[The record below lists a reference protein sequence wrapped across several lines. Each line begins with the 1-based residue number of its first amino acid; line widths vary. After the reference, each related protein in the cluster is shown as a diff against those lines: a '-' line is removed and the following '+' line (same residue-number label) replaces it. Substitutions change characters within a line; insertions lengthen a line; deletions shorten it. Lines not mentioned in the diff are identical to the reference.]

1 MRKTYC
7 SLKSISVLFVVFLQ
21 IQGLFA
27 QKTPLQSGPM
37 VGYSTMRE
45 VLLWVQTHEPASVY
59 FMYWDKNSP
68 DKRIK
73 TDTYLTKKTDAFVA
87 KIVIEGLEPSTK
99 YEYELYINGKKIVRN
114 YPLAFQTQ
122 ELWQWRKDPPNFKF
136 AFGSCAYINEEKY
149 DRPGKPYGGNYEI
162 FNAIYEKKPDFMI
175 WGGDNIY
182 LREPDFDSRSGILH
196 RNTHARSLP
205 ELQPLLGSVHHY
217 AIWDDHDFG
226 PNDSDRGYV
235 YKDLSTEAFKLF
247 WGNPNYGIGTDGKG
261 ICGTFMWGDVQF
273 FLMDDRYFKTPNEN
287 HVAKRE
293 YLGEKQLNWLM
304 DALAYSEATFK
315 FVVVGGQVLNPAQV
329 YENYAN
335 YAEERQK
342 LLDFIRTTK
351 IKGVFFL
358 TGDRHHTE
366 LSMLKENSKL
376 YPLYDLTVSPL
387 TSGAGGV
394 AVEKEA
400 NTLRV
405 PDTLLKERNFSILEI
420 TGDAK
425 NRKLTIS
432 IFNTVG
438 KQLWQKEI
446 LATDLN

>member
-1 MRKTYC
+1 MKKIY
-7 SLKSISVLFVVFLQ
+7 SVSKIIFILIFVTQVSK
-21 IQGLFA
+21 A
-27 QKTPLQSGPM
+27 QKSPLQSGPM
-37 VGYSTMRE
+37 VGYSTMKE
-45 VLLWVQTHEPASVY
+45 VLLWVQTSEPAAVY
-59 FMYWDKNSP
+59 FMYWDKNTP
-68 DKRIK
+68 DKRLK
-73 TDTYLTKKTDAFVA
+73 TESYQTKKSEAHVA
-87 KIVIEGLEPSTK
+87 KVVLDGLEPSTK
-99 YEYELYINGKKIVRN
+99 YEYELYINGKKVARN

-122 ELWQWRKDPPNFKF
+122 ELWQYRKDPPNFKF

-162 FNAIYEKKPDFMI
+162 FTSIYEKKPDFMV

-205 ELQPLLGSVHHY
+205 ELQPLLGSIHHY

-226 PNDSDRGYV
+226 PNDADRSYV
-235 YKDLSTEAFKLF
+235 YKDWTTEAFKLF
-247 WGNPNYGIGTDGKG
+247 WGNPNYGAPTDGKG

-273 FLMDDRYFKTPNEN
+273 FLLDDRYFKTPNEN
-287 HVAKRE
+287 HTAKKD
-293 YLGEKQLNWLM
+293 YLGEKQLNWLI

-329 YENYAN
+329 YENYSN
-335 YAEERQK
+335 YPEERQK
-342 LLDFIRTTK
+342 LIDAIRGNK
-351 IKGVFFL
+351 IKGVIFL

-366 LSMLKENSKL
+366 LSMLKENNKV

-405 PDTLLKERNFSILEI
+405 PDTLLKERNFSTIEV
-420 TGDAK
+420 TGEAK
-425 NRKLTIS
+425 NRKLTITL
-432 IFNTVG
+432 FNTAG

-446 LATDLN
+446 LAKDLE